1 MPPFA
6 RLILPAEDFAMRAFG
21 LLLAVSFA
29 ALLALPSRAD
39 AQVQVDLELVLAVD
53 ISYSMDFDELA
64 LQREGY
70 ITALTSPEFLNA
82 LRGGAHG
89 KIALIYIEWAGT
101 HEQTIVVPWTLIDG
115 KAAAEAFVA
124 KLSAAPVRR
133 TYRTSISGGLNFSAA
148 QFGNGGFKGLRRV
161 IDISGDG
168 TNNQGPLIEPTR
180 DEIIAKG
187 IVINGLPLQLKA
199 PTSALLDIN
208 DLHLYYEDCVIGGP
222 GSFVI
227 PVKSRDQFVGAVRQ
241 KLILEVSGIT
251 PDRVPP
257 NAIPAAKPPR
267 VSCTIGEQMWM
278 QRWSN

>member
-1 MPPFA
+1 MRA
-6 RLILPAEDFAMRAFG
+6 LSLILAAA
-21 LLLAVSFA
+21 FA

-39 AQVQVDLELVLAVD
+39 AQTHVDVELVLAVD

-70 ITALTSPEFLNA
+70 ITALRSKEFIDA

-89 KIALIYIEWAGT
+89 KISLIYIEWAGT
-101 HEQTIVVPWTLIDG
+101 HEQTIVVPWTLIDSRS
-115 KAAAEAFVA
+115 AAEAFA
-124 KLSAAPVRR
+124 ARLAEAPVRR

-148 QFGNGGFKGLRRV
+148 QFGAGGYKGTRRV

-180 DEIIAKG
+180 DEIVAKG
-187 IVINGLPLQLKA
+187 IVINGLPLQLKT
-199 PTSALLDIN
+199 PTGLMLDIN
-208 DLHLYYEDCVIGGP
+208 NLHEYYEDCVIGGP

-227 PVKSRDQFVGAVRQ
+227 PVRSRDQFVNAVRQ
-241 KLILEVSGIT
+241 KLVLEVSGIT
-251 PDRVPP
+251 PSSFART
-257 NAIPAAKPPR
+257 IPVVKPSR

-278 QRWSN
+278 QRWGN

>member
-1 MPPFA
+1 
-6 RLILPAEDFAMRAFG
+6 MRAFG
-21 LLLAVSFA
+21 LFLAASFV
-29 ALLALPSRAD
+29 ALLALPSRAG
-39 AQVQVDLELVLAVD
+39 APIQVDVELVLAVD

-70 ITALTSPEFLNA
+70 ITALTSKDFA
-82 LRGGAHG
+82 DAVRGGAHG

-101 HEQTIVVPWTLIDG
+101 HEQTVVVPWTLIDG
-115 KAAAEAFVA
+115 KAAAENFAA
-124 KLSAAPVRR
+124 KLAAAPVRR
-133 TYRTSISGGLNFSAA
+133 TYRTSISGGLIFSAA
-148 QFGNGGFKGLRRV
+148 QFGASDFKGLRKV

-180 DEIIAKG
+180 DEIVAKG

-199 PTSALLDIN
+199 PSGSMLDITN
-208 DLHLYYEDCVIGGP
+208 LHDYYEDCVIGGP

-227 PVKSRDQFVGAVRQ
+227 PVRDRNQFVNAVRQ

-251 PDRVPP
+251 PPWITPKV
-257 NAIPAAKPPR
+257 IPAAKPPR

-278 QRWSN
+278 QRWGN

>member
-1 MPPFA
+1 
-6 RLILPAEDFAMRAFG
+6 MRAFG
-21 LLLAVSFA
+21 LLLAA
-29 ALLALPSRAD
+29 LLLALPAPASRAG
-39 AQVQVDLELVLAVD
+39 APVHVDVELVLAVD

-70 ITALTSPEFLNA
+70 IAALTSKDFVDA

-115 KAAAEAFVA
+115 KAAADAFAA
-124 KLSAAPVRR
+124 KLAAAPVRR
-133 TYRTSISGGLNFSAA
+133 TYRTSISGGLIFSAA
-148 QFGNGGFKGLRRV
+148 QFGTADFKGLRRV

-180 DEIIAKG
+180 DEIVAKG

-199 PTSALLDIN
+199 PSGSMLDIP
-208 DLHLYYEDCVIGGP
+208 DLHIYYEDCVVGGP

-227 PVKSRDQFVGAVRQ
+227 PVRDRSQFINAVRQ

-251 PDRVPP
+251 PPSI
-257 NAIPAAKPPR
+257 AKTIPAASPPR
-267 VSCTIGEQMWM
+267 VSCTIGEQMWL
-278 QRWSN
+278 QRWGN

>member
-1 MPPFA
+1 
-6 RLILPAEDFAMRAFG
+6 MRAF
-21 LLLAVSFA
+21 LLLLVASFI
-29 ALLALPSRAD
+29 ALLAPPSRAGSPI
-39 AQVQVDLELVLAVD
+39 AVDVELVLAVD

-70 ITALTSPEFLNA
+70 ITALTSKDFVDA

-89 KIALIYIEWAGT
+89 KIAIIYIEWAGT

-115 KAAAEAFVA
+115 KASADAFAA
-124 KLSAAPVRR
+124 KLAAAPVRR
-133 TYRTSISGGLNFSAA
+133 TYRTSISGGLIFSAA
-148 QFGNGGFKGLRRV
+148 QFGTSDFKGVRKV

-180 DEIIAKG
+180 DDIVAKG
-187 IVINGLPLQLKA
+187 IIINGLPLQLKA
-199 PTSALLDIN
+199 PTGSMLDIN
-208 DLHLYYEDCVIGGP
+208 NLHEYYEDCVIGGP

-227 PVKSRDQFVGAVRQ
+227 PVRDRSQFVNAVRQ

-251 PDRVPP
+251 PEWIVPKK
-257 NAIPAAKPPR
+257 IPAVKPPR

-278 QRWSN
+278 QRWGN

>member
-1 MPPFA
+1 
-6 RLILPAEDFAMRAFG
+6 MRGFG
-21 LLLAVSFA
+21 VLLAASLI
-29 ALLALPSRAD
+29 ALLALPSRAG
-39 AQVQVDLELVLAVD
+39 APIQVDVELVLAVD

-70 ITALTSPEFLNA
+70 ITALTSKEFVDA
-82 LRGGAHG
+82 LRGGPHG

-115 KAAAEAFVA
+115 RAAAEAFAA
-124 KLSAAPVRR
+124 KLAAAPVRR
-133 TYRTSISGGLNFSAA
+133 TYRTSISGGLAFSAA
-148 QFGNGGFKGLRRV
+148 QFGASDFKGLRRV

-180 DEIIAKG
+180 DEIVAKG
-187 IVINGLPLQLKA
+187 IIINGLPLQLKA
-199 PTSALLDIN
+199 PSGSMLDIN
-208 DLHLYYEDCVIGGP
+208 DLHVYYEDCVIGGP

-227 PVKSRDQFVGAVRQ
+227 PVKSRDQFINAVRQ

-251 PDRVPP
+251 PPWIAK
-257 NAIPAAKPPR
+257 AIPAVKPPR

-278 QRWSN
+278 QRWGN